1 MFFVRPAYMDEYE
14 RLEQELEKIYEN
26 YIIKFRNL
34 TYLEQQLEE
43 YNKLEQDKFKAIV
56 YHFTTNFFT

>member
-1 MFFVRPAYMDEYE
+1 MDEYE
-14 RLEQELEKIYEN
+14 RLEQELEKVYEN

-43 YNKLEQDKFKAIV
+43 YNKLEQDKFKVI
-56 YHFTTNFFT
+56 F